1 MVYCSATGAS
11 SVKNLAYMVRLGL
24 WGPETAF
31 EDFGTFNSA
40 IEKAGY
46 GGMVPGCDRAHQ
58 PWAPSVNLMLTSLG
72 PHVIIVWQGALAS
85 LEVSLRTHF
94 APEVIAGYM
103 CEHCAASQQASF

>member
-1 MVYCSATGAS
+1 MEVQEKLPAARVVYCSATGAS

-58 PWAPSVNLMLTSLG
+58 PWAAPWP
-72 PHVIIVWQGALAS
+72 PHAHQPWAPCDPCL
-85 LEVSLRTHF
+85 LRSSWRST
-94 APEVIAGYM
+94 
-103 CEHCAASQQASF
+103 